1 MIKTV
6 QAPRYTYDPVLG
18 APEGAK
24 AAWEEA
30 GCLVLEGFVSETAC
44 DDLIAASERL
54 TQELLDEAE
63 GHAFDAVDNQHSDED
78 YFLSSGSVI
87 RAFMEDKVGGVDR
100 KRAVNKLG
108 HAMHDLDPS
117 FEAFSHQKQLLKLT
131 KQLGLGTPLLL
142 QSMLIFKHAR
152 VGGEVTMHQD
162 STFIYSEPE
171 TCIGFWFA
179 LQDATIENGA
189 MYALPGWHKGPLEKR
204 FHRSASDDN
213 KTEFDHLADVDWPLD
228 EAVPLEAPK
237 GSLIMLHGRLPHR
250 SSANTSNKSR
260 YAYTLHTVDA
270 SAHYPDDNWLRR
282 GEDMPLRTFGE
293 SAGQAA

>member
-30 GCLVLEGFVSETAC
+30 GCLILEGFVSETAC
-44 DDLIAASERL
+44 DDLIAASDRL
-54 TQELLDEAE
+54 TQDLLDEAE

-87 RAFMEDKVGGVDR
+87 RAFMEEKTDGVDR

-131 KQLGLGTPLLL
+131 KQMGLGTPLLL

-179 LQDATIENGA
+179 LQDATTENGA

-213 KTEFDHLADVDWPLD
+213 MTEFDHLADVDWPLD

-282 GEDMPLRTFGE
+282 GEEMPLRTFGE
-293 SAGQAA
+293 SAGQAV